1 MMTLKKIKTTIETT
15 QVITETTDKI
25 IDALANKG
33 IYICNNTKAIGID
46 TKGNLTFYLSLM
58 EDTKD
63 RLSSEEEFLRELE
76 ELK

>member
-15 QVITETTDKI
+15 QVIAETTDKI
-25 IDALANKG
+25 IDALANKC
-33 IYICNNTKAIGID
+33 IYICKNTKAIGID